1 MIKNICETCKKEFE
15 MKLYDEEDS
24 DDVAAAAKVKDCRP
38 CRIEK
43 SALKKSPEKCLPD
56 SVPVNLVKNIT
67 TLSTCSFLEES
78 PIVYNGEQNQGF
90 YLFGKTGVGKSQQ
103 AAIWL
108 YLNLR
113 YELKYDGAWFNVPQM
128 LFEIRQSYQSRSNR
142 EQEIFDECTKS
153 GWLCL
158 DDLGIEKTSDFSLQV
173 IYLIINHRYENSKPT
188 FITSNLSIQELSKK
202 MDDDRLTSRI
212 AGMCREIEMKG
223 EDKRKRVRTK
233 WNSK

>member
-15 MKLYDEEDS
+15 MKFYDEEDS
-24 DDVAAAAKVKDCRP
+24 DDVATAAKRKDCP
-38 CRIEK
+38 SCVIEK
-43 SALKKSPEKCLPD
+43 HVLTKSPEKCLPD
-56 SVPVNLVKNIT
+56 SVPINLVKNIT
-67 TLSTCSFLEES
+67 PLSTCSFIES
-78 PIVYNGEQNQGF
+78 KIVKNGEQNQGF

-142 EQEIFDECTKS
+142 EQEIFNECTKS
-153 GWLCL
+153 KWLCL

-212 AGMCREIEMKG
+212 AGMCREIEIKG
-223 EDKRKRVRTK
+223 NDKRKRVRTK
-233 WNSK
+233 WNNK